1 MRFDPDCPWRHG
13 CLPHDVAYRVSQIHH
28 RERSAE
34 NRLARKV
41 ERLFAD
47 RRVCIAAIIPGLDA
61 TQKQV
66 ITVLKTT
73 PEHWHSSVDPYSPL
87 KAYVSVPTR
96 YAVGKALRKQF
107 RTVTPNGIR
116 RNSVLQRCRNEWTNR
131 INGCKDT
138 IIKPTTTPSSTYCTK
153 GQYTDSSR
161 SALLSLPNSRYEFNP
176 DAENRFSGRKR

>member
-13 CLPHDVAYRVSQIHH
+13 CRPHDVAYRVSPIHH

-73 PEHWHSSVDPYSPL
+73 PEHWHSRVDPCSPL
-87 KAYVSVPTR
+87 KAYVSVPAAMPWAKLCASSHAEWNPPKQR
-96 YAVGKALRKQF
+96 PPALQK
-107 RTVTPNGIR
+107 
-116 RNSVLQRCRNEWTNR
+116 
-131 INGCKDT
+131 
-138 IIKPTTTPSSTYCTK
+138 
-153 GQYTDSSR
+153 
-161 SALLSLPNSRYEFNP
+161 
-176 DAENRFSGRKR
+176 

>member
-87 KAYVSVPTR
+87 KAYVSVPNC
-96 YAVGKALRKQF
+96 YAVGKALRKQSRRMESAETASSSVAEMNGQTESTAA
-107 RTVTPNGIR
+107 RTQ
-116 RNSVLQRCRNEWTNR
+116 S
-131 INGCKDT
+131 
-138 IIKPTTTPSSTYCTK
+138 
-153 GQYTDSSR
+153 
-161 SALLSLPNSRYEFNP
+161 
-176 DAENRFSGRKR
+176 

>member
-1 MRFDPDCPWRHG
+1 
-13 CLPHDVAYRVSQIHH
+13 VSPIHH

-87 KAYVSVPTR
+87 KAYVSVPSC
-96 YAVGKALRKQF
+96 YAVGKAPRKQSRRMESAETASSSVAEMNGQTESTAA
-107 RTVTPNGIR
+107 RTQ
-116 RNSVLQRCRNEWTNR
+116 S
-131 INGCKDT
+131 
-138 IIKPTTTPSSTYCTK
+138 
-153 GQYTDSSR
+153 
-161 SALLSLPNSRYEFNP
+161 
-176 DAENRFSGRKR
+176 